1 MEYLLRLSNL
11 PCYNDPMNNKKI
23 EIEFERKSAEYPYLI
38 RVRGMYAGQPYT
50 GTLWAKDGF
59 GYHVSL
65 DYDPN
70 GANVYC
76 PERKFRLAQIVV
88 APFARADY
96 NIEFVSKDKVTF

>member
-1 MEYLLRLSNL
+1 
-11 PCYNDPMNNKKI
+11 MNNKKI

-38 RVRGMYAGQPYT
+38 RVQGTYAGQPFT
-50 GTLWAKDGF
+50 GTLWDKSDF
-59 GYHVSL
+59 GYHVRL
-65 DYDPN
+65 DYNPN

-76 PERKFRLAQIVV
+76 PEKKFRLAQITL